1 MEIIERFEVKH
12 EDDVG
17 GEGTEIRFEAY
28 AAGANTN
35 YATAEKITKTFKME
49 VHMGVLIYRAIATQK
64 SAQTEMVD
72 LYVNDEL
79 VADDLESGV
88 AQQHD
93 VSIAGIYPKID
104 VTSGDAA
111 DNLDPIATYVIDL
124 NGPGNEDTISPK
136 DHQII
141 LIEDSEEIIS
151 LYHKRDVQSTSSDPT
166 KVDLFVVH
174 GAGKIGSTDI
184 RIVDIDNNETVLEN
198 LFDDLE
204 PDTITDYVSVTP
216 GVVAFELSNSDN
228 STVHEVVE
236 LDLSALA
243 GKAISGVILPVYTTE
258 GASATLVIYEAA
270 APVGISEEL
279 LSYPDGITYFNS
291 YPNPFSSSASI
302 VYLLEKP
309 MDLEVS
315 VYNVSGQKI
324 RILHSGFQFEGEH
337 QIHWDGTN
345 ESGQQVDPGI
355 YLCLMKTET
364 GIVTHKLT
372 RVR

>member
-1 MEIIERFEVKH
+1 
-12 EDDVG
+12 
-17 GEGTEIRFEAY
+17 
-28 AAGANTN
+28 
-35 YATAEKITKTFKME
+35 
-49 VHMGVLIYRAIATQK
+49 MGVLIYRAIATQK

-72 LYVNDEL
+72 MYVNDEL

-104 VTSGDAA
+104 VTSSDAA

-141 LIEDSEEIIS
+141 LIEDSEEMIN
-151 LYHKRDVQSTSSDPT
+151 LYHKRDVQTASSDPS
-166 KVDLFVVH
+166 KVDLYFVH
-174 GAGKIGSTDI
+174 GASEIGSADI
-184 RIVDIDNNETVLEN
+184 RMVDIQNHETVLETLLN
-198 LFDDLE
+198 DLE
-204 PDTITDYVSVTP
+204 PDTVTNYVSVTP

-243 GKAISGVILPVYTTE
+243 GKAISGVILPIYTTE
-258 GASATLVIYEAA
+258 EASATLVISEAV
-270 APVGISEEL
+270 APVGISREL
-279 LSYPDGITYFNS
+279 SNSPDGVTYFNS
-291 YPNPFSSSASI
+291 YPNPFSSYASI
-302 VYLLEKP
+302 VYLLEKA
-309 MDLEVS
+309 MDMEVS
-315 VYNVSGQKI
+315 VYNVSGQQI
-324 RILHSGFQFEGEH
+324 RILHSGFQMEGEH

-355 YLCLMKTET
+355 YLCLLKTET